1 MLNRREKCIA
11 IADRLYRIRHRM
23 IVMLAEDVPR
33 LVSPAEIEKYDND
46 TIEFFYQ
53 KMCVKERKV

>member
-1 MLNRREKCIA
+1 MLSRREKCIA
-11 IADRLYRIRHRM
+11 IAERLCRIRHGM
-23 IVMLAEDVPR
+23 VIMLAEDVPR